1 MAFLKFHIDQFVST
15 YDYFRSLTRLRDL
28 ISTPSEMCCND
39 TIQFSIDMHCMCK
52 YGRAKEYLPVCIFMF
67 IHLIV
72 ILCMLN
78 NIESHNINNNLW
90 NRYDVGS
97 APIVFAHH
105 RTVSRAYLC
114 HAIVSRM
121 DILRAMHKQMYNYK
135 WPDYG
140 DSHQR
145 HQKWY
150 VTMLSKLECELYL
163 IWKYER
169 KDEYSSVHILMFIY
183 QLNRIK
189 YSR

>member
-1 MAFLKFHIDQFVST
+1 MAFLKFYIDQSISI
-15 YDYFRSLTRLRDL
+15 YDYIKPLTKLRDL
-28 ISTPSEMCCND
+28 ISTPSEMCYND
-39 TIQFSIDMHCMCK
+39 TIQFSIDMHCICK
-52 YGRAKEYLPVCIFMF
+52 YGRTNEYLPVCIFMF

-78 NIESHNINNNLW
+78 NIESHNFINNNLW

-97 APIVFAHH
+97 APIVLAHH

-121 DILRAMHKQMYNYK
+121 DILRVMHKPMYIYK

-150 VTMLSKLECELYL
+150 VTILSK
-163 IWKYER
+163 I
-169 KDEYSSVHILMFIY
+169 
-183 QLNRIK
+183 
-189 YSR
+189 